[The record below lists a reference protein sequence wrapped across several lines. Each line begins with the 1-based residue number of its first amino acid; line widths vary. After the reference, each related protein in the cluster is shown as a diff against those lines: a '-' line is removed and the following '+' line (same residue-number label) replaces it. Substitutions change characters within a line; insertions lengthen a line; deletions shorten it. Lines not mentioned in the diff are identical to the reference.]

1 VWSCDACGR
10 GFEDL
15 VCLPAPQLNMQA
27 DGTSAKLAK
36 IGPIRRA
43 PFLWRAT

>member
-1 VWSCDACGR
+1 MHAGAVSRIWFACP
-10 GFEDL
+10 
-15 VCLPAPQLNMQA
+15 PAPQLNMQA